1 MINDLHQL
9 LFMLES
15 FGIKHTVYSRADY
28 KTALEFFN
36 SFAFYSDESNLP
48 DYDVC
53 IEFSDGV
60 YFYNRFHFK
69 NGKFHSFG
77 IYE

>member
-1 MINDLHQL
+1 MTDLHQL
-9 LFMLES
+9 VFMLES
-15 FGIKHTVYSRADY
+15 FKIKY
-28 KTALEFFN
+28 KMHSLSDHNTKLEFFN
-36 SFAFYSDESNLP
+36 SFGFYSDESNLP

-69 NGKFHSFG
+69 NNQFHSFG

>member
-1 MINDLHQL
+1 MMNDLYHL
-9 LFMLES
+9 VSMLES
-15 FGIKHTVYSRADY
+15 FKIKYKMYSLSDY
-28 KTALEFFN
+28 NTPLEFFN
-36 SFAFYSDESNLP
+36 SFAFYSDDSDLP

-69 NGKFHSFG
+69 NGQFHSFG